1 MISLDYIFRGL
12 AGSAI
17 IGIGLSYGDF
27 YLFHIM
33 IAILLLF
40 LLISFKQNFFQI
52 KFEHNSVQ
60 YIYFFPL
67 FFLWYSISLMW
78 SPDLT
83 FGLKYLFY
91 IFCGSI
97 LSLSIIYFCNDY
109 NNLYK
114 IFRTIKTFIILEIG
128 ISILEIFTQFRMP
141 ISPYSNYVTFFG
153 KEPIE
158 LNSLDLL
165 SQIST
170 FNPPTGFHW
179 NTNNLAITMILA
191 LPFFLCSNNTFS
203 KTVGTLCITIITV
216 FTSSRAV
223 FLALILIFSFYLIS
237 IKKRIPTLSF
247 ILVFLVILL
256 FGANLLTESD
266 NPRLNEIANSFDAL
280 RLYITGDIDLTGSLQ
295 WRRDLIVDGISS
307 LKESYGLG
315 VGAGGST
322 ALQESSGG
330 VAGRFTSMHNF
341 WIEVLVEGGIMFGIL
356 LTTWYL
362 KILYN
367 LYLLSRQKKN
377 ELEYFSQAL
386 YLSMLGFIP
395 AAIAASSTIYF
406 LPMYILFGLSVSVVS
421 LGKSRLNQP

>member
-1 MISLDYIFRGL
+1 MISFDYIFRGL

-17 IGIGLSYGDF
+17 IGTGISYGDL

-33 IAILLLF
+33 IAIFLFF
-40 LLISFKQNFFQI
+40 LLISFKQNSFKI
-52 KFEHNSVQ
+52 KFEHNSIQ

-67 FFLWYSISLMW
+67 FFLWYSISLIW
-78 SPDLT
+78 SPDLS

-97 LSLSIIYFCNDY
+97 LSLSIIYFCSDY

-114 IFRTIKTFIILEIG
+114 MFRTIKALIVLEIA

-141 ISPYSNYVTFFG
+141 ISPYSNYFTFFG
-153 KEPIE
+153 KESIE
-158 LNSLDLL
+158 INSPDLL
-165 SQIST
+165 SQISS

-191 LPFFLCSNNTFS
+191 LPFFLCTNNTFS
-203 KTVGTLCITIITV
+203 KIAGTLCITIITI

-223 FLALILIFSFYLIS
+223 FLALVLIFLFYLIS

-247 ILVFLVILL
+247 ISVFLVIIL
-256 FGANLLTESD
+256 FGASMLTESD
-266 NPRLNEIANSFDAL
+266 NPRLNEIANSFEAL
-280 RLYITGDIDLTGSLQ
+280 RLYIVGDIDLTGSLE
-295 WRRDLIVDGISS
+295 WRRNLIIDGVSS
-307 LKESYGLG
+307 LKESYGIG

-341 WIEVLVEGGIMFGIL
+341 WIEVLVEGGIIFGIL
-356 LTTWYL
+356 SSIWYL
-362 KILYN
+362 KILYG
-367 LYLLSRQKKN
+367 LYLLSRQRRS

-421 LGKSRLNQP
+421 LGKRSLN

>member
-1 MISLDYIFRGL
+1 MISFDYIFRGL
-12 AGSAI
+12 SGSAI
-17 IGIGLSYGDF
+17 IGIGLSYGDL
-27 YLFHIM
+27 YLFHII
-33 IAILLLF
+33 IAIFLFF
-40 LLISFKQNFFQI
+40 LLISFKQNFLKI
-52 KFEHNSVQ
+52 KIEHSSVQ

-67 FFLWYSISLMW
+67 FFVWYSISLIW
-78 SPDLT
+78 SPDLSL
-83 FGLKYLFY
+83 GLKYLFY

-109 NNLYK
+109 NNLHK
-114 IFRTIKTFIILEIG
+114 IFRTVKTLIILEIG
-128 ISILEIFTQFRMP
+128 ISLLEIFTQFRMP
-141 ISPYSNYVTFFG
+141 ISPYSDYLNFFG
-153 KEPIE
+153 KEPID
-158 LNSLDLL
+158 LNSFDLL
-165 SQIST
+165 SQISS

-191 LPFFLCSNNTFS
+191 LPFFLCANNMIS
-203 KTVGTLCITIITV
+203 KVVGTLSITIITV

-237 IKKRIPTLSF
+237 IKKRVPTLF
-247 ILVFLVILL
+247 LILVFLVILL
-256 FGANLLTESD
+256 FGASMLSESD
-266 NPRLNEIANSFDAL
+266 NPRLNEIANSFEAL

-295 WRRDLIVDGISS
+295 WRRDLILDGISK

-341 WIEVLVEGGIMFGIL
+341 WVEVLVEGGVIFGLIL
-356 LTTWYL
+356 SIWYL
-362 KILYN
+362 RILYH
-367 LYLLSRQKKN
+367 LYLLSRKRKN

-395 AAIAASSTIYF
+395 AAIASKLNY
-406 LPMYILFGLSVSVVS
+406 LLFCQCTFYSD
-421 LGKSRLNQP
+421 